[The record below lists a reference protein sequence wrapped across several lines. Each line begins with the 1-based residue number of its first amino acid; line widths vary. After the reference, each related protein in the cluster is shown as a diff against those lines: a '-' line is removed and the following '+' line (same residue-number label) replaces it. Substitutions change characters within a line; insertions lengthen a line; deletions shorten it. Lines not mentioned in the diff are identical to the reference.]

1 MEIINYSPEYQKDF
15 HDLNIEWLEKYF
27 YVENTD
33 REVLANPQDY
43 IIDRGGMIFFARQ
56 DQEILGTVAL
66 MKMEDDVYEFTKMA
80 VSTQARGKGIG
91 QKLMQHT
98 IDYAQAQDWKKLVI
112 YTNSSLKNAVHIYKK
127 YGFEEIAIERE
138 NPYDR
143 ADIKMRLILS

>member
-1 MEIINYSPEYQKDF
+1 MEIITYSPEYQKDF
-15 HDLNIEWLEKYF
+15 RDLNIQWLEKYF
-27 YVENTD
+27 YVETTD

-80 VSTQARGKGIG
+80 VSTKARGKGIG
-91 QKLMQHT
+91 QQLMQYT
-98 IDYAQAQDWKKLVI
+98 IDYARAQNWKELII
-112 YTNSSLKNAVHIYKK
+112 YTNSTLEDAVHIYKK
-127 YGFEEIAIERE
+127 YGFEEIAIEPE

-143 ADIKMRLILS
+143 ADLKMRLSLY